1 MTDKQVYNRLNRCYL
16 NCMVNDA
23 EQINSDAWYGS
34 DDETIWEWVRDCK
47 TIYRLE
53 LNIETK
59 QIELY
64 ECEYSGT
71 DLHRYKGEPHKIRV
85 FSDKDYMYEPD
96 PSLFKFKDDEPE
108 I

>member
-1 MTDKQVYNRLNRCYL
+1 MTSKQIYNRLNRCYL
-16 NCMVNDA
+16 NCMVDDA

-34 DDETIWEWVRDCK
+34 DDETIWEWVRDGK

-59 QIELY
+59 QIELS

-71 DLHRYKGEPHKIRV
+71 DLHRYNGELHTIRV

-96 PSLFKFKDDEPE
+96 PSLSKSKEYEPE